1 MLVKLKYDRMFFFFC
16 KRQNK
21 KENAQSQRFYK
32 HKQKDAAAAAS
43 AAQRRSAA
51 SAAKKRIRNVR
62 HNKNIFNLL
71 KLCSALHFVLES
83 NTGAQT
89 HTQIRRTIS
98 LHLHSH
104 TYTHAHAYI
113 ESRVADKKIRWHSDK
128 ECCALLRYQQQQRAC
143 STMRCSF
150 NSWDMHLLGLKNCLR
165 NAIKFI

>member
-1 MLVKLKYDRMFFFFC
+1 MFFFFC

-32 HKQKDAAAAAS
+32 HKQKDAAQQHQRRND
-43 AAQRRSAA
+43 AAQHQPQ
-51 SAAKKRIRNVR
+51 KNRIRNVR

-89 HTQIRRTIS
+89 HTQTRRTIS

-113 ESRVADKKIRWHSDK
+113 ESRVADKKIR
-128 ECCALLRYQQQQRAC
+128 
-143 STMRCSF
+143 
-150 NSWDMHLLGLKNCLR
+150 
-165 NAIKFI
+165 